1 MTLPSG
7 VLPVQDLTTEQILYG
22 VRETSYRFELLTHN
36 PTTGL
41 DSLAGYLDGVQSDG
55 ALSWSSNASVK
66 KSGTLSVLD
75 LDAAGAGLTRV
86 RDVDLLTTRIRP
98 VLIVEG
104 LPEIPLGVYVLTAA
118 PEAWADTGRTFAF
131 ELHDKSTVLEQDAFD
146 VSYTAGTTDTVLEIV
161 ADVVESAGERIA
173 VDGSDVR
180 TLPNPLVWEAGTSK
194 LRIVNDL
201 LNALAYNS
209 LWVDGVG
216 SFRATAYVR
225 PADRSVRYSMLND
238 AAGDRLQRE
247 LVDGGASIYSPEWS
261 RDRDTYKVPN
271 KVVTVA
277 AGTGDGPPL
286 SGSATNADA
295 TSPFSTVSRG
305 RTIVRV
311 VDGVDVPD
319 FSAEGDPVAAETA
332 FLNARALQTLT
343 AVSAVQASVS
353 VKCLP
358 IPVELLEVVRFASTP
373 AGIDALHVV
382 RSVGLPLSF
391 DGLMQLDLQEVVS
404 L

>member
-1 MTLPSG
+1 M
-7 VLPVQDLTTEQILYG
+7 
-22 VRETSYRFELLTHN
+22 
-36 PTTGL
+36 
-41 DSLAGYLDGVQSDG
+41 
-55 ALSWSSNASVK
+55 
-66 KSGTLSVLD
+66 
-75 LDAAGAGLTRV
+75 
-86 RDVDLLTTRIRP
+86 
-98 VLIVEG
+98 
-104 LPEIPLGVYVLTAA
+104 
-118 PEAWADTGRTFAF
+118 
-131 ELHDKSTVLEQDAFD
+131 
-146 VSYTAGTTDTVLEIV
+146 
-161 ADVVESAGERIA
+161 
-173 VDGSDVR
+173 
-180 TLPNPLVWEAGTSK
+180 
-194 LRIVNDL
+194 
-201 LNALAYNS
+201 
-209 LWVDGVG
+209 
-216 SFRATAYVR
+216 
-225 PADRSVRYSMLND
+225 
-238 AAGDRLQRE
+238 
-247 LVDGGASIYSPEWS
+247 
-261 RDRDTYKVPN
+261 PN